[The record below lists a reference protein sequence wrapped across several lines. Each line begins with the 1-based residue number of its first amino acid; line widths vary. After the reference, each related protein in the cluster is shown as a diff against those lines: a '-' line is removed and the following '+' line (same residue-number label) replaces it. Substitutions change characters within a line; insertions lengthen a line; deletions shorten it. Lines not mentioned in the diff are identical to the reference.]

1 VETIMTEHTS
11 PSSDDDAL
19 SALIDG
25 ALPSGEADALRAR
38 IARDPKLAARLAAME
53 RANRAVRD
61 AYSDVVDEPLPERV
75 LELLRAAQASE
86 RDVVDLA
93 ARRQRRALPAWLPL
107 AAAASVALAIG
118 LGLGL
123 TLSQAPDTPGGLLA
137 TTGPVAQGSALH
149 ELLESTPSGA
159 PREVD
164 GATAEVRFTFRAQ
177 GREWCRELA
186 VSSGASRNAAV
197 ACRRDGA
204 WHVDLVGV
212 EAAGGE
218 VYRPAAGDAP
228 LREAVDALIDGEP
241 LERDAERALVERGWT
256 RD

>member
-1 VETIMTEHTS
+1 MTEHKS
-11 PSSDDDAL
+11 ASSDDDAL
-19 SALIDG
+19 SALMDG
-25 ALPSGEADALRAR
+25 ALPSDEAEALRAR
-38 IARDPKLAARLAAME
+38 VAREPALAARLAAME
-53 RANRAVRD
+53 RANRAVHD
-61 AYSDVVDEPLPERV
+61 AYRDVVDEPLPQRV
-75 LELLRAAQASE
+75 LELLRAPQASE

-93 ARRQRRALPAWLPL
+93 ARRQRRAFPAWLPL

-123 TLSQAPDTPGGLLA
+123 TLSRVPDTPGGLLA
-137 TTGPVAQGSALH
+137 TTGPVARGSMLH

-164 GATAEVRFTFRAQ
+164 GATAEARYTFRTQ
-177 GREWCRELA
+177 GGEWCREIA

-204 WHVDLVGV
+204 WRVDLVGV

-218 VYRPAAGDAP
+218 VYRPAGGDTP

-241 LERDAERALVERGWT
+241 LERDAERALVGGGWA